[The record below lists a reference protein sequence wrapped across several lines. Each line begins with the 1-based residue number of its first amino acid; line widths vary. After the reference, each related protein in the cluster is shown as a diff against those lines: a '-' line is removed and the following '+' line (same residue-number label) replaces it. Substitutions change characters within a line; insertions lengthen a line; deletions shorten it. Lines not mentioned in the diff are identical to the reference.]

1 MSNENKHVVGA
12 LESFLRDVREGESS
26 LDEFFN
32 LFGENELRYL
42 LKMAKM
48 GEDSLMSNEEFH
60 NRMNAINE
68 RMEKRTQESKEL
80 LKEMKKRLKEATVD

>member
-1 MSNENKHVVGA
+1 MENENKHTVGA
-12 LESFLRDVREGESS
+12 LEAFLHDVREGEME
-26 LDEFFN
+26 LDELFN
-32 LFGENELRYL
+32 IMGENELRYL
-42 LKMAKM
+42 LKMAKI

-80 LKEMKKRLKEATVD
+80 LKEMKERLK